1 MTNRISTILKLF
13 AWLITIGLCTTY
25 CRGETTESTI
35 TVITLKSTVR
45 LPMDTQSVTIGDL
58 SSIQGPQADAIKD
71 LGIDTDVFDQ
81 DGVWTKIDQARIR
94 ELIDES
100 PNILAGSVVVRGG
113 EVSLMIRKSPISNPN
128 NTHAIIS
135 ETTTYDGPT
144 LQSHIEQWIY
154 SRLRTQADT
163 TRIRFDKRY
172 RSILATPTLNR
183 VVEII
188 EVGQSSKVHLRYAIY
203 EQDRIIADGT
213 LSADVQI
220 QRAVLVAKR
229 QIHRREIIDP
239 NLTAIETRW
248 LSPNAQIVNPD
259 SSVGLE
265 SRTTIEQGQVL
276 MQPMLVEP
284 ILVRRGQL
292 VSAKCIIGQTIVTK
306 VVRAKANGK
315 LGDIIEL
322 ESKDRRSQFTAR
334 IAGEGRVIIIDPAML
349 DRQSNHTD
357 QSTPTHAPTPAP
369 AQASVQALAQRG
381 GIS

>member
-25 CRGETTESTI
+25 CGGETTESTI

-154 SRLRTQADT
+154 SRLRTQADA
-163 TRIRFDKRY
+163 TRIRFDERY
-172 RSILATPTLNR
+172 RSVLATPTLNR
-183 VVEII
+183 AVEII

-220 QRAVLVAKR
+220 QRSVLVANR

-239 NLTAIETRW
+239 KMTSIETRW
-248 LSPNAQIVNPD
+248 LAPNAQIVDPQR
-259 SSVGLE
+259 STGLE
-265 SRTTIEQGQVL
+265 CRTTIEQGQIL

-306 VVRAKANGK
+306 IVRAKSNGK

-334 IAGEGRVIIIDPAML
+334 IAGEGRVIIIDPAKIE
-349 DRQSNHTD
+349 RPTIGVHQPTSI
-357 QSTPTHAPTPAP
+357 QTPTPT
-369 AQASVQALAQRG
+369 QYG

>member
-1 MTNRISTILKLF
+1 MTNRIYTILKLL
-13 AWLITIGLCTTY
+13 ACLIALGLTATTS
-25 CRGETTESTI
+25 GGGITESAESTI
-35 TVITLKSTVR
+35 TTITLKSTVR

-58 SSIQGPQADAIKD
+58 SSIQGPQADAIKALAPD
-71 LGIDTDVFDQ
+71 TELLGEP
-81 DGVWTKIDQARIR
+81 GVWTKINQAKIR

-113 EVSLMIRKSPISNPN
+113 EVSLMIRKSPIANPKN
-128 NTHAIIS
+128 SHATIS

-188 EVGQSSKVHLRYAIY
+188 EVGQSTKVHIRYAVY

-220 QRAVLVAKR
+220 QRTVLVAKR
-229 QIHRREIIDP
+229 QIRRREIIDR
-239 NLTAIETRW
+239 NLTSVETRW
-248 LSPNAQIVNPD
+248 LAPNARIVEPE

-322 ESKDRRSQFTAR
+322 ESKDRTSQFTAR
-334 IAGEGRVIIIDPAML
+334 IAGEGRVIIVDPATL
-349 DRQSNHTD
+349 ERQSTGND
-357 QSTPTHAPTPAP
+357 RSTPTQTATQAP
-369 AQASVQALAQRG
+369 AQAPTQTG
-381 GIS
+381 GFS